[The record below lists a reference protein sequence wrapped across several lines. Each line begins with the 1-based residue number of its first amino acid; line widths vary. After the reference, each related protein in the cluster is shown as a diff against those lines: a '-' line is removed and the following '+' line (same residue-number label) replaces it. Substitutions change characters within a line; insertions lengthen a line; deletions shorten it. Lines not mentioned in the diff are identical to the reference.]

1 MVGNSQL
8 EQERQE
14 WTRRDFDTP
23 RCRPYYPPAMS
34 DAPRLDVAA
43 LSRRGAA
50 WNGVVRAGQLERLSA
65 LVGEADVS
73 VSLRFALDESGRA
86 RVTGR
91 CCFVAQVLCSGCL
104 RDDSVEVECAV
115 DLRVV
120 ATEAEART
128 LMPQADS
135 VVHDAKTIAVSDLIE
150 DDLLMS
156 VPEFA
161 CNDRAACFHAASV
174 RASAVDG
181 GETAATG
188 PFASLAALKTS

>member
-1 MVGNSQL
+1 
-8 EQERQE
+8 
-14 WTRRDFDTP
+14 
-23 RCRPYYPPAMS
+23 MS

-43 LSRRGAA
+43 LSRRGAT
-50 WNGVVRAGQLERLSA
+50 WNGVVHAGQLERLSA

-73 VSLRFALDESGRA
+73 VSLRFALDASGRA

-104 RDDSVEVECAV
+104 RDDSAKVECAV

-128 LMPQADS
+128 LMPETDS
-135 VVHDAKTIAVSDLIE
+135 VVRDAKTIAVSDLIE

-161 CNDRAACFHAASV
+161 CDDRAACPHAASV

-181 GETAATG
+181 NAADDGETAAATG